1 MSGLLEVNDLS
12 LSINGIEILK
22 SISFQI
28 QAGQVL
34 GVVGESGS
42 GKSLTAFSIMQL
54 LPAGSVLSGQILLD
68 GQDIAKYDDAQMCA
82 LRGREIGM
90 AFQEPMTALNPVQS
104 IGRQVSEVYQK
115 HLKLSKPQ
123 ALEEAA
129 KILTRVGLPP
139 SEIPLS
145 RYPFE
150 LSGGQRQR
158 VVIALAVALKPKL
171 LIADEPTSALDVST
185 EAQVLKLLK
194 TLCDEDNIALLF
206 ISHDLAA
213 IAQLSDTVAV
223 MKEGEI
229 VEQNKAASF
238 FKSMSHSYSIALYEA
253 SQYTAI
259 QHDQQEASPQQQ
271 MPSPIQE
278 EVSPRQEEASP
289 KLIEPLDKTVA
300 PILDVKNL
308 SCAYN
313 LPRQFFFS
321 KPNKLLALQDINFHL
336 MPNESLG
343 LVGESGSGKSTLVRA
358 VLGLK
363 ALESGSVWI
372 DGKPFTDTSS
382 AAQKALRKQIQVVF
396 QDPYG
401 SFNPRHKIS
410 KIVSEPLFLLG
421 SENQRNHDY
430 HQRVSQ
436 VLRNVGLS
444 ASDADKYPHEFS
456 GGQRQRIAIARAL
469 VVEPSIVVFDEATS
483 ALDVSVRAQILDLLN
498 DLSTKLGISYLIVS
512 HDLEVVR
519 VVTDRVLILQ
529 QGKIVEQGAT
539 SKVFASPSH
548 PYTKSLLESKPSL
561 QSTVAGKNKDGGE
574 YSNV

>member
-1 MSGLLEVNDLS
+1 
-12 LSINGIEILK
+12 
-22 SISFQI
+22 
-28 QAGQVL
+28 
-34 GVVGESGS
+34 
-42 GKSLTAFSIMQL
+42 
-54 LPAGSVLSGQILLD
+54 
-68 GQDIAKYDDAQMCA
+68 
-82 LRGREIGM
+82 
-90 AFQEPMTALNPVQS
+90 
-104 IGRQVSEVYQK
+104 
-115 HLKLSKPQ
+115 
-123 ALEEAA
+123 
-129 KILTRVGLPP
+129 
-139 SEIPLS
+139 
-145 RYPFE
+145 
-150 LSGGQRQR
+150 
-158 VVIALAVALKPKL
+158 
-171 LIADEPTSALDVST
+171 
-185 EAQVLKLLK
+185 
-194 TLCDEDNIALLF
+194 
-206 ISHDLAA
+206 
-213 IAQLSDTVAV
+213 
-223 MKEGEI
+223 
-229 VEQNKAASF
+229 
-238 FKSMSHSYSIALYEA
+238 
-253 SQYTAI
+253 
-259 QHDQQEASPQQQ
+259 
-271 MPSPIQE
+271 
-278 EVSPRQEEASP
+278 
-289 KLIEPLDKTVA
+289 
-300 PILDVKNL
+300 
-308 SCAYN
+308 
-313 LPRQFFFS
+313 
-321 KPNKLLALQDINFHL
+321 

-561 QSTVAGKNKDGGE
+561 QSAVAGKNKDGGE